1 MKNQKKIDRNNYIFN
16 LRRIVERIHIK
27 KFIIAYIII
36 FSVLCLGY
44 TVHATGTDAD
54 VLSNEETENLT
65 NIEHDVP
72 FNLGITVDT
81 SNDQGN
87 LAGTLQMLLVITVIS
102 IAPSIVVMMTSFT
115 RIIIVFHFLRTA
127 LGTQSAPPN
136 NVLIGLALFLT
147 LFIMTPTM
155 DRIKTEGLDPLANGE
170 LTQEE
175 GLNAC
180 MEPLRD
186 FMFDNVEAK
195 DVNFFLDM
203 AKVDDVE
210 EITDVPNA
218 VLIPAFMMG
227 ELRKSFII
235 GFMIYI
241 PFIIID
247 MVVASTLMAMGMMML
262 PPTTISM
269 PFKILL
275 FVMADGWNLVIG
287 ELVKSFNY

>member
-1 MKNQKKIDRNNYIFN
+1 MKNKIKNSLKLKKI
-16 LRRIVERIHIK
+16 LKKIHFK

-36 FSVLCLGY
+36 FSVLCVGY
-44 TVHATGTDAD
+44 QVKATAT
-54 VLSNEETENLT
+54 TENISGEQT
-65 NIEHDVP
+65 ENINNLENDVP
-72 FNLGITVDT
+72 FSLGVTVDT
-81 SNDQGN
+81 SNDQGT

-102 IAPSIVVMMTSFT
+102 IAPSIVIMMTSFT
-115 RIIIVFHFLRTA
+115 RIIVVFHFLRTA

-155 DRIKTEGLDPLANGE
+155 ERIKTEGIDPLSKGE
-170 LTQEE
+170 ITQEE
-175 GLNAC
+175 GLKAC
-180 MEPLRD
+180 MQPLRD
-186 FMFDNVEAK
+186 FMLNNIETK
-195 DVNFFLDM
+195 DVNFFLEM
-203 AKVDDVE
+203 SKVETVEKTDD
-210 EITDVPNA
+210 IPNA
-218 VLIPAFMMG
+218 VLIPAFMLG

-235 GFMIYI
+235 GFVIYI

-275 FVMADGWNLVIG
+275 FIMADGWNLVIG
-287 ELVKSFNY
+287 QLVKSFNY